1 MKQLK
6 LLVADDEDIIR
17 RGIVKYIILH
27 TERFVIY
34 EAKNGQEAIDLLVK
48 YHPEIMLLDVQMPLK
63 DGIEVMQAAKNAG
76 INPVTIILSGYDEF
90 KYAQQAIRYGA
101 KEYLLKPLR
110 ASDILKCLND
120 MADKYI
126 DTVESDDFIEEGEQ
140 KNYFIQIAKEY
151 IEEHCTED
159 ISLTDVAEAAGISSG
174 YLSTMFSQYE
184 KCNFVDY
191 LNKVRIEMACCYLEQ
206 KNLKNYEIAYKI
218 GFHDEKYFSKVFKKI
233 KGVTPREYRNGK
245 KSSSEEG
252 KNE

>member
-17 RGIVKYIILH
+17 KGIAKYIILH
-27 TERFVIY
+27 TERFIVY

-48 YHPEIMLLDVQMPLK
+48 YQPDIMLLDIQMPLK

-76 INPVTIILSGYDEF
+76 LAPVTIILSGYDEF

-101 KEYLLKPLR
+101 KEYMLKPLR

-126 DTVESDDFIEEGEQ
+126 GVMEEDNAIDGTGQ
-140 KNYFIQIAKEY
+140 TNYFIQAAKEY
-151 IEEHCTED
+151 IAEHCTEN
-159 ISLTDVAEAAGISSG
+159 ISLADVAEAAGISSG
-174 YLSTMFSQYE
+174 YLSTMFAQYE
-184 KCNFVDY
+184 ECGFVDY

-206 KNLKNYEIAYKI
+206 KNLKNYEIAYKT
-218 GFHDEKYFSKVFKKI
+218 GFRDEKYFSKVFKKI
-233 KGVTPREYRNGK
+233 KGMTPREYRN
-245 KSSSEEG
+245 
-252 KNE
+252 KNKMQ